1 MTNLNRTDAAL
12 SYDLETAREAAP
24 AIQSWLDY
32 QRRYLRTPGVQAAIR
47 VGDELVLST
56 ALGHSDEVAGT
67 PLRTDHLF
75 RIASHSKTFTA
86 TSILQLVEQGK
97 VRLDDPIEQY
107 VAELSGSALGPVT
120 VRELLGHQG
129 GVIRDG
135 VDKDYWQL
143 MDPFPVR
150 GSGVRAQRVLQV
162 HEHRLLAARPGDRVR
177 ERIVVRRLRRGE
189 HRGSARTDQHRRR
202 VGACAGW

>member
-1 MTNLNRTDAAL
+1 MTNHHRTDAAMSL
-12 SYDLETAREAAP
+12 DTRPAAPVGFDATIAREAAP
-24 AIQSWLDY
+24 AIESWLEF
-32 QRRYLRTPGVQAAIR
+32 QRSYLRTPGVQAAIR

-97 VRLDDPIEQY
+97 VRLDDPIDTY
-107 VAELSGSALGPVT
+107 VPELAESALAPVT
-120 VRELLGHQG
+120 VRELLGHQA

-143 MDPFPVR
+143 MDPFPDRDALIELCRSAGQVFER
-150 GSGVRAQRVLQV
+150 NEYFKYKIGRAHV
-162 HEHRLLAARPGDRVR
+162 
-177 ERIVVRRLRRGE
+177 
-189 HRGSARTDQHRRR
+189 
-202 VGACAGW
+202 